1 MHSTENISSRHD
13 HSSATSDVITVVRD
27 PRNPLGKRF
36 VIDADGAVTKTA
48 AVTVTHGAA
57 VMHHVPDAAAL
68 AALLREVSDD
78 AHAAIVPDGFRG
90 VAIGERFVMLS
101 ERELEQRL
109 GVKGRAAVIGVH
121 ELEIDGQMVKA
132 VGRLKENVAP
142 GSWAL
147 LDRDIDAH
155 TPERFASMAQGQWL
169 AAVDAILP
177 GVSAA
182 EMVRVGSSSARV
194 LRDGVSVGSGSGHVW
209 VRVADPSDRRRVQ
222 VAMMVRAA
230 ERGMTWLKPKQDR
243 KTGAVIGQSLTTVL
257 DTSVW
262 TPGRLVFVGRPI
274 ALAPL
279 RVVGAQIEVIGGLF
293 GDDPLDTAAV
303 AFDAARVSA
312 ITRAA
317 GVEMQL
323 SRATDGGLKIDAQDL
338 ALETLLELEDGR
350 TITVAKAVAAGKRL
364 RCQTPFRASVS
375 VAAFFDVAPG
385 GRPFVHDVGTGIT
398 HWCELDAT
406 DDFDSVTNEVDD
418 AEQIA
423 VRERNTARQP
433 DRVTNAAVVIEQ
445 VRALLPSEVP
455 MRWAAL
461 ALGLS
466 KSGAQ
471 LVVDEVSRLTGL
483 GKRPLAGDLADA
495 RRRETVKAVGAL
507 TATHAAGRLIV
518 PNEVD
523 AFTKS
528 AALVEAEVARRSA
541 PGNFISFGGALARVT
556 TRTLPFSH
564 RIDDEEA
571 EAPPVWQIEPLDQ
584 AAILGAVE
592 RWCMFTEPTTLGPV
606 TVAVPQRVLD
616 VLRTGKDRVAPTVN
630 GLLVHPIVLP
640 DGTILASDG
649 LDARTGLFMV
659 NAELDGCR
667 SYDQSEAVEALE
679 RVRKHLCAG
688 FEFATQLDAELAVAA
703 LFTAAQRRVLDQAPG
718 LCVVAA
724 VQASGKT
731 TLPRRIHLIL
741 TGQDLPVQTMA
752 GDETELQKRLLA
764 TLQRSPAMLVL
775 DNVGDGLTF
784 RSPTL
789 AAIMTS
795 PVWSSRVLGAT
806 QEVDVPTNAT
816 ICVTG
821 NNLQLGADELT
832 RFLVC
837 RLAPAAARPEER
849 QFEHADI
856 VQHAL
861 SVRTEV
867 LRDVLGIVSGCVQA
881 GGVQASRGVRFKRWD
896 KLVRQPLIWAG
907 ALDPAAAFAA
917 NSATSEEHLALGGL
931 LGTLRE
937 VFGADEF
944 GSGDVASLVRGDA
957 GFSSRAAVK
966 TAALRVDPDG
976 LEELAGRLRS
986 QLEALRTKDVSGER
1000 SVGHAMAARV
1010 GRVVSLEIDG
1020 ATHSARLM
1028 SRPDKN
1034 LGVKLYSVEVLA

>member
-1 MHSTENISSRHD
+1 MAKTWRNDGSIDGAADGLWFAVEERAVSSVLDLRGVL
-13 HSSATSDVITVVRD
+13 AEIERD
-27 PRNPLGKRF
+27 PRACVIRGRLRSDWREVLAANLPAWDAERKARAAKDGKPAPEDLVQPHPYCVLRRKALF
-36 VIDADGAVTKTA
+36 EDVPHHWLAVDIDDFRPIVDPVAETESALHEYIATLPSEFSGVSFAWQLSGSAGHAKNAGVLKAHLWYWLDASLTSAQLTAWAEATNAPVDRALYRTVQVHYCAVPVFAGGAVDRVQRRSGYVDLSFLDGDAVALRMPAEALAAKERETDASTLIDPRTKPGLFGA
-48 AVTVTHGAA
+48 FHRAFSIEQVVERWLAEQFEWVTEHRLTWHGGNGAPEGAFVRADRQGLGATHGTWPFGAGAA
-57 VMHHVPDAAAL
+57 VNSWDLVRHFNFGHLDAAEDALEAAVLADRAPHELASHRAMCAMAKGLSVVQAQLPGDDPDKVLDAAA
-68 AALLREVSDD
+68 
-78 AHAAIVPDGFRG
+78 
-90 VAIGERFVMLS
+90 
-101 ERELEQRL
+101 
-109 GVKGRAAVIGVH
+109 
-121 ELEIDGQMVKA
+121 
-132 VGRLKENVAP
+132 
-142 GSWAL
+142 
-147 LDRDIDAH
+147 
-155 TPERFASMAQGQWL
+155 
-169 AAVDAILP
+169 
-177 GVSAA
+177 
-182 EMVRVGSSSARV
+182 
-194 LRDGVSVGSGSGHVW
+194 
-209 VRVADPSDRRRVQ
+209 
-222 VAMMVRAA
+222 
-230 ERGMTWLKPKQDR
+230 
-243 KTGAVIGQSLTTVL
+243 
-257 DTSVW
+257 
-262 TPGRLVFVGRPI
+262 
-274 ALAPL
+274 
-279 RVVGAQIEVIGGLF
+279 
-293 GDDPLDTAAV
+293 
-303 AFDAARVSA
+303 
-312 ITRAA
+312 
-317 GVEMQL
+317 
-323 SRATDGGLKIDAQDL
+323 
-338 ALETLLELEDGR
+338 
-350 TITVAKAVAAGKRL
+350 
-364 RCQTPFRASVS
+364 
-375 VAAFFDVAPG
+375 
-385 GRPFVHDVGTGIT
+385 
-398 HWCELDAT
+398 
-406 DDFDSVTNEVDD
+406 
-418 AEQIA
+418 
-423 VRERNTARQP
+423 
-433 DRVTNAAVVIEQ
+433 VIEQ
-445 VRALLPSEVP
+445 VRAMPPSEVP
-455 MRWAAL
+455 MRWAEL
-461 ALGLS
+461 ALRLP

-471 LVVDEVSRLTGL
+471 LVIEEVARLTGL

-495 RRRETVKAVGAL
+495 RKRETVKAVRAL

-528 AALVEAEVARRSA
+528 AALVEAEIARRSA
-541 PGNFISFGGALARVT
+541 PGDFISFGGALARVA
-556 TRTLPFSH
+556 TRVLPFSH
-564 RIDDEEA
+564 KIDDEEA
-571 EAPPVWQIEPLDQ
+571 EPPPVWQVDPLDQ

-592 RWCMFTEPTTLGPV
+592 RSCMFTETTALGPV

-616 VLRTGKDRVAPTVN
+616 VLRTGKNRVAPTVN

-659 NAELDGCR
+659 NAQLDGCR
-667 SYDQSEAVEALE
+667 PYDQAEAVEALE

-688 FEFATQLDAELAVAA
+688 FEFASQLDADLAIAG

-731 TLPRRIHLIL
+731 TLPRRIHLFL
-741 TGQDLPVQTMA
+741 TGQDLPVQTLA
-752 GDETELQKRLLA
+752 GDETEVQKRLLA

-806 QEVDVPTNAT
+806 HEVDVPTNAT

-832 RFLVC
+832 RFMVC

-861 SVRTEV
+861 NVRTEV

-881 GGVQASRGVRFKRWD
+881 GGVEASRGVRFKRWD

-907 ALDPAAAFAA
+907 AFDPAAAFAA

-937 VFGADEF
+937 VFGDVEF
-944 GSGDVASLVRGDA
+944 GSGDVASLTRGDA
-957 GFSSRAAVK
+957 GFSSRPAVK
-966 TAALRVDPDG
+966 VAALRVGADR
-976 LEELAGRLRS
+976 LEQLAGRLRS
-986 QLEALRTKDVSGER
+986 QLEAMRTKDVSGER

-1020 ATHSARLM
+1020 VPQSARLM